1 VRRRNDSVF
10 TTDSHVNL
18 PQITLLGGFRMR
30 KTIAT
35 AARVTIAA
43 VSGLGFAAVIG
54 AGAAQAA
61 PQDCAITRDL
71 TSATA
76 TCHDNG
82 APAGREYALIVE
94 CFGLHG
100 VPNAFPLMAIGPYNG
115 SWSGSFS
122 PSGHGTA
129 SCLGP
134 LSAGTATNAHVA
146 IYRN

>member
-1 VRRRNDSVF
+1 
-10 TTDSHVNL
+10 
-18 PQITLLGGFRMR
+18 MK
-30 KTIAT
+30 KTIAI

-54 AGAAQAA
+54 AGTAQAA

-82 APAGREYALIVE
+82 APAGREYTLIVE
-94 CFGLHG
+94 CVGIHP
-100 VPNAFPLMAIGPYNG
+100 VQNAFPLMTFGPYNG
-115 SWSGSFS
+115 SWGGSFS

-129 SCLGP
+129 SCIGP
-134 LSAGTATNAHVA
+134 TSIGTATNAHVV

>member
-1 VRRRNDSVF
+1 MRTSV
-10 TTDSHVNL
+10 V
-18 PQITLLGGFRMR
+18 
-30 KTIAT
+30 
-35 AARVTIAA
+35 AARVAIAA
-43 VSGLGFAAVIG
+43 LSSLGFAAMIG
-54 AGAAQAA
+54 SGSAQAA
-61 PQDCAITRDL
+61 PQDCTITRDL
-71 TSATA
+71 ISATA

-82 APAGREYALIVE
+82 APAGREYSLIVD
-94 CFGLHG
+94 CVGLHP

-134 LSAGTATNAHVA
+134 LSVGTATGAHAA